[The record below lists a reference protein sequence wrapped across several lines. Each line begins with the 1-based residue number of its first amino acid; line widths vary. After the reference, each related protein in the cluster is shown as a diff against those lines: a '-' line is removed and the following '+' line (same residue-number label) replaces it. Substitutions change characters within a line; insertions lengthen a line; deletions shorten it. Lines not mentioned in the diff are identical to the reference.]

1 MITLDITRQTLNTTD
16 TYLLTALSQQGQD
29 VFTSHQ
35 AAAVLGCTPAEIR
48 KRLHY
53 LVKKGWLRRLEKG
66 KYLILPLSA
75 GPTGEYT
82 LDEWV
87 VAAHL
92 VDPYY
97 ISYWSALRYYGYSEQ
112 AGLAIYLI
120 TTRRKQP
127 LKVGGVVY
135 RFITVQPYKLF
146 GAQRIW
152 LDGQAVYMAERE
164 KALVDCLDRLDLC
177 GGVVEAAKAVWRGRN
192 EMDWSKVHAYGRQMG
207 NSAIL
212 KRLGF
217 LLELFEL
224 GNPDLLAS
232 MQGALGAGYSALDTL
247 FPAEGRHNSRW
258 RLIVNL
264 PERELLEW
272 RES

>member
-1 MITLDITRQTLNTTD
+1 MTTSDNTRQTVNPTD
-16 TYLLTALSQQGQD
+16 TYLLTTLSQQGRD
-29 VFTSHQ
+29 VFTSQ
-35 AAAVLGCTPAEIR
+35 EAATVLRCTPAEIR

-82 LDEWV
+82 LDELV

-112 AGLAIYLI
+112 AGLTIYLI

-135 RFITVQPYKLF
+135 RFITVQPHKLF

-152 LDGQAVYMAERE
+152 LDGQAVHMAERE

-177 GGVVEAAKAVWRGRN
+177 GGVVEAAKAVWRGRSD
-192 EMDWSKVHAYGRQMG
+192 MDWFKVHTYGRQMS
-207 NSAIL
+207 NSAII

-232 MQGALGAGYSALDTL
+232 MQDALGAGYSVLDTL
-247 FPAEGRHNSRW
+247 FPTEGRHASRW
-258 RLIVNL
+258 RLIVNV
-264 PERELLEW
+264 PEHELMDW